1 MVLSFTFLELGQSCL
16 SSESAWLTPVVLR
29 TSMMKQVSVT
39 IPNLP
44 QPSGP
49 AACSYWRPSRRVKEQ
64 LCGANS

>member
-1 MVLSFTFLELGQSCL
+1 M

-29 TSMMKQVSVT
+29 TSMMKKVSVT